1 MITSSYSSQV
11 LKHFRHPHNFGTL
24 KNPDSI
30 GQVGN
35 PVCGDVM
42 KIYLK
47 IGRDKEGGEI
57 IKNIK
62 FETLGCTAAIATS
75 SVVTD
80 LAKGRT
86 LDSALIITKDDVIK
100 VLGHLPAIKVHC
112 SLLAVDALKKAIETY
127 RSKPLD
133 KPPK

>member
-1 MITSSYSSQV
+1 MITSSYSSEV
-11 LKHFRHPHNFGTL
+11 LRHFRHPHNFGSL
-24 KNPDSI
+24 KKPDSI

-42 KIYLK
+42 KLYLK
-47 IGRDKEGGEI
+47 ITKNKAGEKI

-80 LAKGRT
+80 LAKSQS
-86 LDSALIITKDDVIK
+86 LDSAMQITKDDVVK
-100 VLGHLPAIKVHC
+100 ALGSLPQAKIHC
-112 SLLAVDALKKAIETY
+112 SLLAVDALKKAINSY
-127 RSKPLD
+127 LNKNP
-133 KPPK
+133 

>member
-1 MITSSYSSQV
+1 MITSSYSPEV
-11 LKHFRHPHNFGTL
+11 LKHFRHPHNFGAL
-24 KNPDSI
+24 KNPSSV

-42 KIYLK
+42 KLYLK
-47 IGRDKEGGEI
+47 IGKNKEGQEV

-86 LDSALIITKDDVIK
+86 LESALAITKDDVIK
-100 VLGHLPAIKVHC
+100 VLGNLPAIKIHC
-112 SLLAVDALKKAIETY
+112 SLLAVDALKKAINSY
-127 RSKPLD
+127 KGISS
-133 KPPK
+133 

>member
-1 MITSSYSSQV
+1 MITSSYSPEV
-11 LKHFRHPHNFGTL
+11 LKHFRHPHNYGSL
-24 KNPDSI
+24 KSPSAI

-42 KIYLK
+42 KLYLK
-47 IGRDKEGGEI
+47 IGKNKAGNQI

-80 LAKGRT
+80 LAKGKT
-86 LDSALIITKDDVIK
+86 LDFAMSITKDDVVK
-100 VLGHLPAIKVHC
+100 VLGTLPAVKIHC
-112 SLLAVDALKKAIETY
+112 SLLAVEALKRAINTY
-127 RSKPLD
+127 LSKPS
-133 KPPK
+133 K

>member
-1 MITSSYSSQV
+1 MITSSYSTEV
-11 LKHFRHPHNFGTL
+11 LKHFRHPHNFGSL

-47 IGRDKEGGEI
+47 IGKNKEGQEI

-80 LAKGRT
+80 LAKGKT
-86 LDSALIITKDDVIK
+86 LDFAMSITKDDVVK
-100 VLGHLPAIKVHC
+100 VLGNLPAVKIHC
-112 SLLAVDALKKAIETY
+112 SLLAVGALKKAINSYLSTT
-127 RSKPLD
+127 P
-133 KPPK
+133 